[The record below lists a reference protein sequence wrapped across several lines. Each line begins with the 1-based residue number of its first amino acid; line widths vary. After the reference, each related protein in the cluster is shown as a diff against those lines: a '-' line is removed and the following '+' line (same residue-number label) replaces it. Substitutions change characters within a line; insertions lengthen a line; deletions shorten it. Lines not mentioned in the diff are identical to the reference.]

1 MKLANTNVLRQLAV
15 DSLSFMIVLALSLG
29 GMWGLFLVDASL
41 FTMVVFGLLMIPAL
55 FSSTYHLGKDI
66 NEATHKLIA

>member
-1 MKLANTNVLRQLAV
+1 MKLATSTVRQLAI
-15 DSLSFMIVLALSLG
+15 DSLSFMAVLALTVG
-29 GMWGLFLVDASL
+29 GFWGLFLVDASL

-55 FSSTYHLGKDI
+55 LSSTYYLGKDI

>member
-1 MKLANTNVLRQLAV
+1 MKLVNSTMVRQLAV
-15 DSLSFMIVLALSLG
+15 DSLSFIVALALSIG
-29 GMWGLFLVDASL
+29 GLWGLFMVDASL

>member
-1 MKLANTNVLRQLAV
+1 MKMVNSNMLRQLAL
-15 DSLSFMIVLALSLG
+15 DSLSFMVVLALTLG
-29 GMWGLFLVDASL
+29 GLWGLYLVDASQ

>member
-1 MKLANTNVLRQLAV
+1 MKIVNATVVRQLAI
-15 DSLSFMIVLALSLG
+15 DSLSFIAVLALTVG
-29 GMWGLFLVDASL
+29 GFWGLLMVDASL

-55 FSSTYHLGKDI
+55 FSSSYYLGKDI

>member
-1 MKLANTNVLRQLAV
+1 MKMVNSNMLRQLAV
-15 DSLSFMIVLALSLG
+15 DSLSFMVVLALTLG
-29 GMWGLFLVDASL
+29 GLWGLFLVDASQ